1 MKQNINYIGS
11 KYSLLNFIEEN
22 IILSVGNLS
31 NKIFCDLFAGTNI
44 VASNFKDKVKQVIS
58 NDIEYYSYVI
68 AKKYLSNKNIDCS
81 KEIEILNSLDGIE
94 GNIFHYYSE
103 NGSSKRLYFSEENGK
118 KIDAIRQKIEE
129 WKNKDCYYYLL
140 TLLLEA
146 SDKIANTT
154 SVYGAYLKQLKKSAQ
169 KKLILR
175 DIENDIIINQNN
187 ICYNEDSNELVKRI
201 KGDILYIDT
210 PYNHRQY
217 GSNYHI
223 LNVIAKYDFTVEPR
237 GVVGL
242 MNYNKSIYSYKRKVK
257 NTFDDLIKNADFEH
271 IFISYNNE
279 GILSLDDFKDLL
291 SKYGRLI
298 IFEKDYKTYKADKKR
313 NNKSEFVIEYLF
325 YLKTEKQK

>member
-22 IILSVGNLS
+22 IILSVGDLS
-31 NKIFCDLFAGTNI
+31 DKIFCDLFAGTNI
-44 VASNFKDKVKQVIS
+44 VASNFKDKVKKVIT

-68 AKKYLSNKNIDCS
+68 AKKYLSNKSIDCS
-81 KEIEILNSLDGIE
+81 KEIKILNSLDGIE
-94 GNIFHYYSE
+94 GNIFNYYSE
-103 NGSSKRLYFSEENGK
+103 NGLSQRLYFSEENGK
-118 KIDAIRQKIEE
+118 KIDAIRQKIES

-146 SDKIANTT
+146 SDKVANTT

-169 KKLILR
+169 KSLILK
-175 DIENDIIINQNN
+175 DIENYIIENQIN
-187 ICYNEDSNELVKRI
+187 ICYNEDSNQLIKKI

-223 LNVIAKYDFTVEPR
+223 LNTIAKYDFSVEPK
-237 GVVGL
+237 GIVGL
-242 MNYNKSIYSYKRKVK
+242 MNYNKSNYNYKAKVK
-257 NTFDDLIKNADFEH
+257 DTFDDLIKNSNFEH

-279 GILSLDDFKDLL
+279 GILSIEDFKNILGQ
-291 SKYGRLI
+291 YGKLI

-313 NNKSEFVIEYLF
+313 NNKSEFVVEYLY
-325 YLKTEKQK
+325 YLKK